1 MMLVGCR
8 HQADN
13 VQQEQVSHRTVTV
26 VTPTYGRIEQQRVYP
41 GVAVYRSK
49 PLITAPISGYV
60 VESCM
65 QAGERVRKGQVLFR
79 IESKEQHAIADTLQQ
94 ALALRAQQDGVILG
108 VLQQA
113 GSYVAEGTP
122 LGSMAETRSM
132 VFEVSVPCEEA
143 ATAQG
148 QCTLLLPDGREV
160 AATAGETLAE
170 MEASTQTVRI
180 VVRAEGLCL
189 PEGTEVQAVFREPQR
204 GEAALVPRRAIES
217 NEQLT
222 RYRVYVQDSDTLH
235 PMEVHL
241 GNSNDSLVEVLSPRL
256 PQGTKIVVLR

>member
-1 MMLVGCR
+1 MATPR
-8 HQADN
+8 A
-13 VQQEQVSHRTVTV
+13 VQTVAV
-26 VTPTYGRIEQQRVYP
+26 QHGRIEQERVYP
-41 GVAVYRSK
+41 GMAVYRSK
-49 PLITAPISGYV
+49 PVITAPISGYV
-60 VESCM
+60 VESCV
-65 QAGERVRKGQVLFR
+65 QVGERVHKGQVLFR

-94 ALALRAQQDGVILG
+94 ALALRAQQDGVILS
-108 VLQQA
+108 VLQQV

-143 ATAQG
+143 ATAHG
-148 QCTLLLPDGREV
+148 HCTLLLPDGREV

-170 MEASTQTVRI
+170 MDATTQTVRI

-189 PEGTEVQAVFREPQR
+189 PEGTAVQAVFREPQR

-222 RYRVYVQDSDTLH
+222 RYRVYVQDSDTLR
-235 PMEVHL
+235 PVEVRL

-256 PQGTKIVVLR
+256 PQDTKIVVLR